1 MVGRAGVHAC
11 RPGACRL
18 RHRLRVTADRSPA
31 SALLLLDR
39 AVQEL
44 IGRTIRLTDV
54 FCRPEIE
61 RNQVTI
67 EGTQHDAAA

>member
-11 RPGACRL
+11 RPGACQAPASSARDGGSL
-18 RHRLRVTADRSPA
+18 AA